1 MPARPRWLLAL
12 PDAIEQL
19 ERIARARD
27 AVRAAGARHHW
38 GSLTSPPPVG
48 VGCG

>member
-27 AVRAAGARHHW
+27 AVRARARGITGAH
-38 GSLTSPPPVG
+38 
-48 VGCG
+48 